1 MSQVGEAEATGVAS
15 RSGSFL
21 SYFTPAGVAIGLAT
35 GLLSGLMGV
44 GGGIIAVPAMVGI
57 LHLKQHKAHGTSL
70 AMMVMTAT
78 ASAVAYFTRGQVDVP
93 LAVTL
98 AVGTIGGSYL
108 GAKIMPRVPAH
119 RLRLIFGAFI
129 FLVGLRMVFS
139 WLEPPTAH
147 VDLVFSIGQI
157 AVILAL
163 GLFAGALAGLLGIG
177 GGVILVPAM
186 AFLLGVDQHV
196 AQGVSLVVIVPTAIT
211 GAMTHYR
218 GGNVLPRLAV
228 SLGTSAVVGGLIG
241 SWLAGQLPATELRI
255 GFGIFVVVV
264 ATRTIVH
271 EVRASR
277 ARALEA

>member
-1 MSQVGEAEATGVAS
+1 LSQIGEAEAPGAAAN
-15 RSGSFL
+15 SGSLL
-21 SYFTPAGVAIGLAT
+21 SVFTPAGVLIGIAT

-78 ASAVAYFTRGQVDVP
+78 ASAIAYFTRGQVDVP

-98 AVGTIGGSYL
+98 TLGTVGGSYI

-119 RLRLIFGAFI
+119 RLRLIFGIFI
-129 FLVGLRMVFS
+129 LLVGLRMVFS
-139 WLEPPTAH
+139 WLEPPPSGVA
-147 VDLVFSIGQI
+147 LSFSPEQI
-157 AVILAL
+157 AIILLL
-163 GLFAGALAGLLGIG
+163 GLVAGALAGLLGIG

-211 GAMTHYR
+211 GALTHYR
-218 GGNVLPRLAV
+218 HGNVLPKLAL
-228 SLGTSAVVGGLIG
+228 SLGLSAVVGGLVG
-241 SWLAGQLPATELRI
+241 SWLAGQLPAMELRT
-255 GFGIFVVVV
+255 GFGVFVIVV
-264 ATRTIVH
+264 ATRLILL
-271 EVRASR
+271 EIRAARIR
-277 ARALEA
+277 AARG